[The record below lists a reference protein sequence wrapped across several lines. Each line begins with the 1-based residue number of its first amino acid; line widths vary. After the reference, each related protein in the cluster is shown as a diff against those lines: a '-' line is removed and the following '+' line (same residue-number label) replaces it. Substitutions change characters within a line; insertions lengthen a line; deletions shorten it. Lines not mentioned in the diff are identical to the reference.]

1 MVSLLFHLHLIQ
13 YRFILPFTPLLLVTL
28 LVIMAAV
35 SEVRPGLNVPMAVIL
50 LAGEMAGMGVLALP
64 HAMIGTG
71 PAGFGLILYFTLNA
85 IFVGQR
91 LGHCWVMVERM
102 WPEFREEVR
111 LVTSG
116 YRHRLELSSAS

>member
-1 MVSLLFHLHLIQ
+1 
-13 YRFILPFTPLLLVTL
+13 
-28 LVIMAAV
+28 MAAE
-35 SEVRPGLNVPMAVIL
+35 SEERLGLNVPMAVIL

-91 LGHCWVMVERM
+91 LGHCWGMVERM